1 MADNINELKRRTEQ
15 AGTRDNESTH
25 TFRCAD
31 MGNTDCT
38 WETSLRDEGDLWP
51 EIDRH
56 ASDAHGGPFDRG
68 KVLDAIRRRRAA

>member
-1 MADNINELKRRTEQ
+1 MAEIKDMDRRTEQ
-15 AGTRDNESTH
+15 AGVRDNESSH

-31 MGNTDCT
+31 MGNNDCT
-38 WETSLRDEGDLWP
+38 WETDLRDEGDLWP

-56 ASDAHGGPFDRG
+56 ASEAHGGPFDRS

>member
-1 MADNINELKRRTEQ
+1 MADTRDLNKRRQ
-15 AGTRDNESTH
+15 SSGIRDNESSH

-31 MGNTDCT
+31 VGNADCT
-38 WETSLRDEGDLWP
+38 WETDIRDEGDLWP

-56 ASDAHGGPFDRG
+56 ATEAHGGPFDRN

>member
-1 MADNINELKRRTEQ
+1 MADINEIKKRTEQ
-15 AGTRDNESTH
+15 AGTRDTESTH

-31 MGNTDCT
+31 MGNADCT

-56 ASDAHGGPFDRG
+56 ANDAHGGPFDRN

>member
-1 MADNINELKRRTEQ
+1 MADTKNSEQRTTQ
-15 AGTRDNESTH
+15 VGFRDKESSH

-38 WETSLRDEGDLWP
+38 WETDLRDEGDLWP

-56 ASDAHGGPFDRG
+56 ASEAHGGPFDRS

>member
-1 MADNINELKRRTEQ
+1 MAETDDLKRKTQ
-15 AGTRDNESTH
+15 SAGLRDNESSH

-38 WETSLRDEGDLWP
+38 WETDLRDEGDLWP

-56 ASDAHGGPFDRG
+56 ASEAHGGPFDRS